1 MFLERAV
8 VDSWRDGVRN
18 DEVLRRVEEDRNI
31 LHRIKRKK
39 ANWIGHIL
47 CRNYF
52 LKHTVEGK
60 IGGGIEV
67 TERQV
72 RRRKQLTDGFKET
85 RRYRKLK

>member
-1 MFLERAV
+1 V
-8 VDSWRDGVRN
+8 
-18 DEVLRRVEEDRNI
+18 EVLHRAKEERNI
-31 LHRIKRKK
+31 LHTMKRKK
-39 ANWIGHIL
+39 ANQIRHIS

-52 LKHTVEGK
+52 LKHIVEGK

-72 RRRKQLTDGFKET
+72 RRCKQLTDGFKET